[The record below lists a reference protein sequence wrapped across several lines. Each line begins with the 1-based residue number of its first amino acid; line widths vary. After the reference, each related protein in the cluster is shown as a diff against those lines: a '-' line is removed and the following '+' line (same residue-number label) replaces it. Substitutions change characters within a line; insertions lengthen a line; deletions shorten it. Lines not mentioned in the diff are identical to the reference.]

1 MSRID
6 FVTGAPEKYMSMVQ
20 ELTLLPDRV
29 EPLLAGHAARDLQN
43 AAANEWSAARVLA
56 HMINHARHNGDFIR
70 QIAWM
75 TDPQR
80 QPWDEEDEIAREG
93 LILATSATLLGALRA
108 AVAETVEL
116 LSHTPD
122 AQWGRP
128 GTVPGYGRRSLR
140 QQLRAHIDH
149 LGDHIEQLETLLAA
163 PLPAA
168 AIARD

>member
-1 MSRID
+1 MSRFD
-6 FVTGAPEKYMSMVQ
+6 FVTGAPQKYMPLVQ
-20 ELTLLPDRV
+20 ELTILPDRV
-29 EPLLAGHAARDLQN
+29 EPLLAGLAARDLQL
-43 AAANEWSAARVLA
+43 AHAGEWSAARVLA

-75 TDPQR
+75 TEPEC

-93 LILATSATLLGALRA
+93 LILATSAALLKALRT

-149 LGDHIEQLETLLAA
+149 LSDHIDQLATLLATPQPA
-163 PLPAA
+163 PAG
-168 AIARD
+168 